1 MKRGDLEK
9 TEKEVIAS
17 REHAA
22 LKVGRRRSTLKP
34 DVPLVRSFG
43 RSSEHMFRAYAVNIY
58 CKPGTQTLVWRTAVV
73 FDEAANK
80 DGGIA
85 FIGGVCG
92 RTQLCSGSKDE
103 LACPDSHPAD
113 LISTL

>member
-34 DVPLVRSFG
+34 DVPSSSVRLDG
-43 RSSEHMFRAYAVNIY
+43 ARNICSEHM
-58 CKPGTQTLVWRTAVV
+58 L
-73 FDEAANK
+73 
-80 DGGIA
+80 
-85 FIGGVCG
+85 
-92 RTQLCSGSKDE
+92 
-103 LACPDSHPAD
+103 
-113 LISTL
+113 